1 VDATLFRRVVDNLLD
16 NAHKYSPEGG
26 AITLEIRADAGQV
39 IFEVSDEG
47 MGISDKDLPR
57 VFEPFFRAERSRS
70 RGTGGV
76 GLGLTLAK
84 RIIDAHGGSIELTS
98 QVGRGTR
105 ARIRLTPL

>member
-1 VDATLFRRVVDNLLD
+1 MR
-16 NAHKYSPEGG
+16 SPAGA
-26 AITLEIRADAGQV
+26 AITLELRADGGQV
-39 IFEVSDEG
+39 VFEVIDEG

-84 RIIDAHGGSIELTS
+84 RIIDAHGGRIELSS

-105 ARIRLTPL
+105 ARIGLTPL